1 MYMDLVI
8 IECQLLFQILL
19 RYKLCIVT
27 SSNTYIFFKIK
38 CLKMRVRQWRCLLLD
53 TDMDKEWSTKTMEE
67 FYGHLVTIDCYKEL
81 GLFVMNVLALP
92 QSTAGVERTFSKVT
106 LNKTKLRNSLH
117 ISTLESILVTSEN
130 FKENFE
136 SDNKLKTLH
145 GQARNKYF
153 SKYLES
159 DSNNIEFD

>member
-1 MYMDLVI
+1 MYACIKVI
-8 IECQLLFQILL
+8 RTPLEVDKGAVGTLAK
-19 RYKLCIVT
+19 KLPLIVKESVQT
-27 SSNTYIFFKIK
+27 
-38 CLKMRVRQWRCLLLD
+38 LDRQWRCLLID

-145 GQARNKYF
+145 GQAGNKYF

>member
-1 MYMDLVI
+1 MD
-8 IECQLLFQILL
+8 Q
-19 RYKLCIVT
+19 
-27 SSNTYIFFKIK
+27 
-38 CLKMRVRQWRCLLLD
+38 D
-53 TDMDKEWSTKTMEE
+53 WSTKTMEE

-106 LNKTKLRNSLH
+106 LNKTKLRNSLR

-153 SKYLES
+153 SEYLES
-159 DSNNIEFD
+159 DSNNIEID

>member
-1 MYMDLVI
+1 MKESVQPLD
-8 IECQLLFQILL
+8 
-19 RYKLCIVT
+19 
-27 SSNTYIFFKIK
+27 
-38 CLKMRVRQWRCLLLD
+38 RQSMCPLLD

-106 LNKTKLRNSLH
+106 PNKSKLRNSLH

-136 SDNKLKTLH
+136 SDNKLKTLLDKL
-145 GQARNKYF
+145 AT
-153 SKYLES
+153 
-159 DSNNIEFD
+159 NIFQYIWNLIQITLNLTNVDV

>member
-1 MYMDLVI
+1 MGSGGLGKRLV
-8 IECQLLFQILL
+8 
-19 RYKLCIVT
+19 
-27 SSNTYIFFKIK
+27 
-38 CLKMRVRQWRCLLLD
+38 
-53 TDMDKEWSTKTMEE
+53 
-67 FYGHLVTIDCYKEL
+67 DCYKEL